1 MRISFNFDM
10 KKSSNFTM
18 EKDKFCLIIVTYI
31 LIKVLRL
38 EFNKMVDSELRRT
51 LINLDE
57 HELELSLGSER
68 SNHNLTILFNYEH

>member
-10 KKSSNFTM
+10 KKSSNFAM
-18 EKDKFCLIIVTYI
+18 EKDKLYSLIIVTYI

-38 EFNKMVDSELRRT
+38 EFNKMDDSELRRT

-57 HELELSLGSER
+57 HELELSLRFRTFEP
-68 SNHNLTILFNYEH
+68 

>member
-10 KKSSNFTM
+10 KKSSNFAM

-38 EFNKMVDSELRRT
+38 EFNKMDDSELRRT

-57 HELELSLGSER
+57 HELELSLRLRTFEP
-68 SNHNLTILFNYEH
+68 

>member
-1 MRISFNFDM
+1 
-10 KKSSNFTM
+10 M

-38 EFNKMVDSELRRT
+38 EFNKMDDSELRRT

-57 HELELSLGSER
+57 HELELSLRFRTFEP
-68 SNHNLTILFNYEH
+68 